1 MRRMRYS
8 GDSSEPVGVVALESE
23 PEDIAKS
30 DEVRGE
36 VQI

>member
-1 MRRMRYS
+1 MEIA
-8 GDSSEPVGVVALESE
+8 GEPVGVVGLESE

-30 DEVRGE
+30 DEVREE